1 MATYFSSDQ
10 AREQAYKLATSKT
23 ARRLLDGS
31 QRWSLGDLRGAA
43 RASAGS
49 YARTRDRFLEK
60 LALAGLQPVTLY
72 LRPHNERVVVI

>member
-1 MATYFSSDQ
+1 MATFFTTDEAS
-10 AREQAYKLATSKT
+10 EQAYQLATSKT
-23 ARRLLDGS
+23 ARRLLDGT

-49 YARTRDRFLEK
+49 YARTRDRFLER

-72 LRPHNERVVVI
+72 LGPHNERVVVI

>member
-1 MATYFSSDQ
+1 MATYFCTDE
-10 AREQAYKLATSKT
+10 ARERAYQLATSKT
-23 ARRLLDGS
+23 ARRLLDGT

-43 RASAGS
+43 RTSAGS

>member
-1 MATYFSSDQ
+1 MATFFSSAE
-10 AREQAYKLATSKT
+10 ARERAYELATSKT